1 MAFTVLG
8 PQPPYPA
15 GFEAAE
21 ENVAI
26 GEAVTGLAPGAR
38 VIGVGLGCGA
48 FAEYAVPSPSTRRYP
63 RSRCCRC
70 QRACTRDQ
78 HGSYQPYGI
87 CVLTVTSQGIRHIR
101 SFGDPGLVTLFGF
114 GMVPS

>member
-48 FAEYAVPSPSTRRYP
+48 FAEYAALPAVAVLPVPT
-63 RSRCCRC
+63 
-70 QRACTRDQ
+70 
-78 HGSYQPYGI
+78 
-87 CVLTVTSQGIRHIR
+87 
-101 SFGDPGLVTLFGF
+101 GLH
-114 GMVPS
+114 P